1 MNKRHEMKG
10 EWILVRPTD
19 CSSILPIYECSKCK
33 KTCSGYLLE
42 SICKNC
48 GSRNK
53 LNPKKYIDK
62 DILTGVEDE

>member
-1 MNKRHEMKG
+1 MKG

-19 CSSILPIYECSKCK
+19 CCTMLPIYECSKCK
-33 KTCSGYLLE
+33 KSSYGYLLE

-62 DILTGVEDE
+62 AILTEVVNE